1 MSTAANRAPARIA
14 AVVLAA
20 ILSMALFV
28 PTGSATSRT
37 RPNCPNATLP
47 PPPVDSSEEPAP
59 GEPSPEPLP
68 VPEEPIG
75 GPGMGSCGP
84 VVPPG
89 APAPPGQLSSAAWI
103 VAELGSGRVL
113 AAKNPHGR
121 YRPASVIKILTA
133 LVAVRELDPSE
144 TITATRADAEVE
156 GSSVGLEPGVTYT
169 VRQVLAGLI
178 LQSGN
183 DAAHALARELGGAE
197 ETVRRMNRLA
207 GRLRAEDTRAA
218 TTSGLDGPGMSTS
231 AYDMALI
238 LRAALDHPEFA
249 RPASAKRTQLPAPP
263 GQPPLRIASDS
274 DVMRGYPGAVF
285 GKTGFTDD
293 ARHTRVVAAE
303 RNGRELVAVLL
314 RGEHRPVDMSEQA
327 AALLDYGFRLD
338 GRQAVGKLVA
348 RRAPE
353 PSTTPTSV
361 PVEAAQRSSE
371 EDGGRFGRF
380 GVGFLVLLVLAV
392 VTILAALRTHHAR
405 RRIGG
410 SVGGRRDDPG
420 EHG

>member
-1 MSTAANRAPARIA
+1 
-14 AVVLAA
+14 
-20 ILSMALFV
+20 MALFV
-28 PTGSATSRT
+28 PAGTAATSRT
-37 RPNCPNATLP
+37 RPNCPNAALP

-75 GPGMGSCGP
+75 GPGMGRCGP

-89 APAPPGQLSSAAWI
+89 APAPPGQVSSAAWI

-133 LVAVRELDPSE
+133 LVAVRELDPAD

-156 GSSVGLEPGVTYT
+156 GSSVGLKPGVTYT

-183 DAAHALARELGGAE
+183 DAAHALARELGGTE

-207 GRLRAEDTRAA
+207 WRLRAEDTRAA

-314 RGEHRPVDMSEQA
+314 RGEHRPVEMSEQA

-338 GRQAVGKLVA
+338 GRQVVGELVP

-353 PSTTPTSV
+353 PSTTPTATSV
-361 PVEAAQRSSE
+361 PVEAAQRNAE
-371 EDGGRFGRF
+371 EGEGRFGRF
-380 GVGFLVLLVLAV
+380 GVGFLVLLALAV

-405 RRIGG
+405 RRIGR
-410 SVGGRRDDPG
+410 SAGGRHDDPG